1 MESQVESASVVPI
14 GINLREA
21 CHDDYSLN
29 GLQRGRR
36 DKLGNK
42 ILEILW
48 LSPDY
53 AIYLTHLGVFIH
65 FSDDKA
71 VEKRQRA
78 DFTAICPE
86 LCELR
91 YLTSQTRP
99 ETRSWQRS
107 RKRVGDD
114 EEAEASQSLFDH
126 NIAQSLML
134 LMEGKTE
141 DARAIATAALDMAVA
156 RVTNDNK
163 IRYLR
168 EALVTALVLVAG
180 VGAAHWL
187 LQYDPIIGIAKESGL
202 FLVACFYGIVGATL
216 SIISRVQSFDM
227 KPSQQSNM
235 NKWMARMRVLIGLIG
250 GFALYLLA
258 TSSLGSSLING
269 SLLQEWRGAAL
280 IGFIGGFA
288 ERLVQSLFLRTAA
301 GIEGKA
307 GTPVQRAR
315 TTGRP
320 PIPAAPRPA
329 SPTGIITGAA

>member
-1 MESQVESASVVPI
+1 VESQVESASVVPI
-14 GINLREA
+14 GITLREA

-29 GLQRGRR
+29 GLQRGHR

-91 YLTSQTRP
+91 YLTSETRP
-99 ETRSWQRS
+99 ES
-107 RKRVGDD
+107 RGWRRPRRPVGD
-114 EEAEASQSLFDH
+114 EGEAEARQSLFDH

-180 VGAAHWL
+180 VGIGHAV
-187 LQYDPIIGIAKESGL
+187 LQYDPIPGIGKESGL

-258 TSSLGSSLING
+258 TSSLGSSLINAE
-269 SLLQEWRGAAL
+269 LLKEWRGAAL

-315 TTGRP
+315 TAGRS
-320 PIPAAPRPA
+320 AAPAVVRA
-329 SPTGIITGAA
+329 SPLGHPTTGAA

>member
-1 MESQVESASVVPI
+1 VESQGEGASVVPI
-14 GINLREA
+14 GITHREA
-21 CHDDYSLN
+21 CHEDYSLN

-65 FSDDKA
+65 FSDDKV

-91 YLTSQTRP
+91 YLTSETRP
-99 ETRSWQRS
+99 ETTSWRRS
-107 RKRVGDD
+107 RKRVNDD

-168 EALVTALVLVAG
+168 EALFTALVLVVA
-180 VGAAHWL
+180 VGITHRL
-187 LQYDPIIGIAKESGL
+187 LQFEPIQGIAKESGL

-235 NKWMARMRVLIGLIG
+235 NKWMARMRV
-250 GFALYLLA
+250 
-258 TSSLGSSLING
+258 
-269 SLLQEWRGAAL
+269 R
-280 IGFIGGFA
+280 
-288 ERLVQSLFLRTAA
+288 
-301 GIEGKA
+301 
-307 GTPVQRAR
+307 
-315 TTGRP
+315 
-320 PIPAAPRPA
+320 
-329 SPTGIITGAA
+329 